1 MVRKV
6 DITTLVK
13 EVRLVHEQ
21 NPAWTLD
28 NAFVHWFLQAFLV
41 PDADSA
47 AKAVT
52 GVSHDKGVDGIF
64 VDDDL
69 EKVFILQG
77 KFHQGPKA
85 PLESRSEIL
94 AFTQL
99 ASRVVGGQAD
109 FSALLEGIDG
119 AVGDRLA
126 LVRKRVKGRK
136 YALHLYYVTSGK
148 CSSPLKAEAESHVA
162 QVTAQAE
169 ISILD
174 RPDILSLLAD
184 YLQGAAPP
192 IPFLDLKVD
201 PTGIAGADGVS
212 QRFDPLNR
220 IESWLLTMDGRDV
233 GDLFR
238 KAQDRLFARN
248 IRGFLGDTSINDGMR
263 KTLNKEPQ
271 HFWYFN
277 NGITIVCD
285 SARKTSERGETILR
299 VTNPQVING
308 QQTTRVLHK
317 DATKGASV
325 LVKVISIPRDEVD
338 GQDRF
343 ERLVS
348 SIVAATNWQNHIFP
362 SDLRSND
369 TRQIVLERD
378 LAKLRYHYLRKRQ
391 TKREARR
398 LLGDHH
404 WFRIKK
410 DELAQIIGA
419 CELDPY
425 EVRSGKEGLFERPA
439 YDTIFDGR
447 PVRQYLSAYWLGKL
461 VKYRAGGYPDR
472 AYAKWYA
479 IHFLWRR
486 ASPLLRKRSV
496 ADSFRGA
503 CERDVWSNSIY
514 RAIDQVYLGL
524 LDFFRAKRGKGRKA
538 TDISNFFY
546 RPHQHARFESY
557 WRAATNKRRGPF
569 NTTMR
574 RFAKELSQRAEQ

>member
-1 MVRKV
+1 MARKV
-6 DITTLVK
+6 DITSLIK
-13 EVRLVHEQ
+13 EVRVVHEQ

-28 NAFVHWFLQAFLV
+28 NSFVHWFLQAFLV

-69 EKVFILQG
+69 QKVFILQG

-99 ASRVVGGQAD
+99 ASRVVGTQAD
-109 FSALLEGIDG
+109 FSALLDGIDEK
-119 AVGDRLA
+119 VGDRLG

-148 CSSPLKAEAESHVA
+148 CSAPLKAEAESHVA
-162 QVTAQAE
+162 QVTAQTE

-212 QRFDPLNR
+212 QRFDPFNR
-220 IESWLLTMDGRDV
+220 IESWLLTMRGRDV

-248 IRGFLGDTSINDGMR
+248 IRGFLGETAINDGMR

-271 HFWYFN
+271 YFWYFN

-308 QQTTRVLHK
+308 QQTTR
-317 DATKGASV
+317 ASQCGHQWRV
-325 LVKVISIPRDEVD
+325 CPR
-338 GQDRF
+338 Q
-343 ERLVS
+343 S
-348 SIVAATNWQNHIFP
+348 
-362 SDLRSND
+362 
-369 TRQIVLERD
+369 
-378 LAKLRYHYLRKRQ
+378 
-391 TKREARR
+391 
-398 LLGDHH
+398 
-404 WFRIKK
+404 
-410 DELAQIIGA
+410 
-419 CELDPY
+419 
-425 EVRSGKEGLFERPA
+425 
-439 YDTIFDGR
+439 
-447 PVRQYLSAYWLGKL
+447 
-461 VKYRAGGYPDR
+461 
-472 AYAKWYA
+472 
-479 IHFLWRR
+479 
-486 ASPLLRKRSV
+486 
-496 ADSFRGA
+496 
-503 CERDVWSNSIY
+503 
-514 RAIDQVYLGL
+514 
-524 LDFFRAKRGKGRKA
+524 
-538 TDISNFFY
+538 
-546 RPHQHARFESY
+546 HQHS
-557 WRAATNKRRGPF
+557 
-569 NTTMR
+569 
-574 RFAKELSQRAEQ
+574 S

>member
-1 MVRKV
+1 MARKT
-6 DITTLVK
+6 DITTLAK
-13 EVRLVHEQ
+13 EVRAVHEQ

-28 NAFVHWFLQAFLV
+28 NAFIHWFLQAFLV
-41 PDADSA
+41 PDSESA

-52 GVSHDKGVDGIF
+52 GVSHDKGVDAVF
-64 VDDDL
+64 VDDDV

-77 KFHQGPKA
+77 KFHQSPTA
-85 PLESRSEIL
+85 PTEPRSDIL

-99 ASRVVGGQAD
+99 ASRIVGTQAD
-109 FSALLEGIDG
+109 FSSLLERID
-119 AVGDRLA
+119 AKVGERLTVA
-126 LVRKRVKGRK
+126 RNRIKSRK
-136 YALHLYYVTSGK
+136 YGLHLYYVTTGK
-148 CSSPLKAEAESHVA
+148 CSSPLKSEAESHVA

-174 RPDILSLLAD
+174 RADILSLLTD

-192 IPFLDLKVD
+192 IPFLDLRAD
-201 PTGIAGADGVS
+201 PTGIAGSDGVS
-212 QRFDPLNR
+212 QRFDPLSR
-220 IESWLLTMDGRDV
+220 VESWLLTMRGRDV
-233 GDLFR
+233 ADLYK

-248 IRGFLGDTSINDGMR
+248 IRGFLGETAINDGMK
-263 KTLNKEPQ
+263 KTLDREPQ

-285 SARKTSERGETILR
+285 SARKSSERGETILR

-308 QQTTRVLHK
+308 QQTTRVLHQA
-317 DATKGASV
+317 ATTRSSV
-325 LVKVISIPRDEVD
+325 LVKVISIPRDGKD
-338 GQDRF
+338 GYDRF
-343 ERLVS
+343 EKLVS

-398 LLGDHH
+398 LLGNQF

-425 EVRSGKEGLFERPA
+425 EVRSGKEGLFDRPH

-447 PVRQYLSAYWLGKL
+447 PVRDYLTAYWLGRL
-461 VKYRAGGYPDR
+461 VRYRASGYPDR
-472 AYAKWYA
+472 AYAKWHA
-479 IHFLWRR
+479 MHFLWRR
-486 ASPLLRKRSV
+486 LAPLLRKRST
-496 ADSFRGA
+496 AEAFRVT
-503 CERDVWSNSIY
+503 CERDNWNENVYW
-514 RAIDQVYLGL
+514 AIDQVYLAL
-524 LDFFRAKRGKGRKA
+524 LDFYRARRGKGAKA
-538 TDISNFFY
+538 TDVSTFFY
-546 RPHQHARFESY
+546 RTHQHSRFEFY
-557 WRAATNKRRGPF
+557 WRSANNRRR
-569 NTTMR
+569 R
-574 RFAKELSQRAEQ
+574 RFTKALKQFKKELLEIAEE